1 MKGRDLKFVP
11 LAFTCIVIRIEVHH
25 QNLGSHWCQVLRN
38 SPTFDIYI
46 IWAQQGHYK
55 KVNNLGFGSTH
66 I

>member
-11 LAFTCIVIRIEVHH
+11 LAFACIVIRIEVHH

-46 IWAQQGHYK
+46 IWAQQGHY
-55 KVNNLGFGSTH
+55 
-66 I
+66 